1 MYYSE
6 NKVPV
11 IPRIAQEIDY
21 AVSATLEAAELGA
34 MLNAAA
40 GSTYSVAELE
50 SVIAHSTAYVTA
62 RDGERLVGFGRLL
75 SDGAIIAYL
84 NNLAVHPDYQGRGIG
99 KAVLATLIET
109 AGNVRSIFLYTDTA
123 DALYLRAG
131 FQRSEKRLY
140 VLKPNRHPEVTKL
153 TGSTSP

>member
-1 MYYSE
+1 MCCSE

-21 AVSATLEAAELGA
+21 AVSAPLETAELGA
-34 MLNAAA
+34 LLHAAA

-50 SVIAHSTAYVTA
+50 SVVAHSTAYVTA

-84 NNLAVHPDYQGRGIG
+84 NNLAVHPDYLGRGIG

-140 VLKPNRHPEVTKL
+140 VLKASHQAEAAATARSALP
-153 TGSTSP
+153 